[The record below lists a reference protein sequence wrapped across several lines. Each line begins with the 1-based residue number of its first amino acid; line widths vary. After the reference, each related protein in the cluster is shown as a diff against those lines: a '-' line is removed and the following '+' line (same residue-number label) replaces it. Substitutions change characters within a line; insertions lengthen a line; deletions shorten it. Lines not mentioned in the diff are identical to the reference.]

1 MYIHKYQEK
10 ELHKEQ
16 KLKILFIFP
25 LTFMILGI
33 LFSYFDGETNLTLS
47 SGLKNILI
55 SPSILITDFLSV
67 GGIGPTFVNVA
78 LISFYNLYLLKKYK
92 LRINGLILAAFMTV
106 MGFSFFGKNIFN
118 IIPIYLDVNEEGFI
132 DLEELK
138 NAITDKTILVS
149 IMFATALAPVISEIS
164 FSNMLPSK
172 IAILLGIGVGI
183 FIGFIIT
190 PLASHMVKFYDGYNI
205 YNLGFTA
212 GILGTILTSALKSL
226 DIKIE
231 SVNILY
237 LENNLF
243 LILTLVAMFIYLIC
257 IGISVNKNTLN
268 EYKHIF
274 NYSGR
279 VVTDYTFLMGY
290 GVTFFNMGLM
300 GLLSLSFVLLI
311 GGVVNGPVIAGIFTV
326 VGFSAFG
333 KHIKNCLPVV
343 LGVIVTALF
352 LGRDIS
358 STGVII
364 TVLFSTTLAP
374 IAGVYGYKI
383 GFIAGILHFLLATN
397 VGIIHGGVNL
407 YNNGFAGGLVAGFL
421 LPILDAFV
429 KRR

>member
-1 MYIHKYQEK
+1 MYIHKYEEK

-25 LTFMILGI
+25 LTFMILGV
-33 LFSYFDGETNLTLS
+33 LFSCFSGQTNLTLS
-47 SGLKNILI
+47 SGLKNILT

-67 GGIGPTFVNVA
+67 GGIGSTFVNVS
-78 LISFYNLYLLKKYK
+78 LISLYNLFLLRKYK

-118 IIPIYLDVNEEGFI
+118 VIPIYIGGYLYSHYKRI
-132 DLEELK
+132 DFK
-138 NAITDKTILVS
+138 DIIVS
-149 IMFATALAPVISEIS
+149 IMFATALAPVISAIS
-164 FSNMLPSK
+164 FSTIIPSK
-172 IAILLGIGVGI
+172 IAILIGISVGI

-212 GILGTILTSALKSL
+212 GILGTILTSTLRSL

-237 LENNLF
+237 LKNNIF

-257 IGISVNKNTLN
+257 IGISINKRTLR
-268 EYKHIF
+268 EYKYIF
-274 NYSGR
+274 NYSGK
-279 VVTDYTFLMGY
+279 VVTDYTYLMGY
-290 GVTFFNMGLM
+290 GVTFFNMGIM
-300 GLLSLSFVLLI
+300 GLLSLSYVLLI
-311 GGVVNGPVIAGIFTV
+311 GGVINGPVIAGIFTV

-333 KHIKNCLPVV
+333 KHIKNCLPIM
-343 LGVIVTALF
+343 LGVISTALF
-352 LGRDIS
+352 FGNDIS
-358 STGVII
+358 STSVII

-374 IAGVYGYKI
+374 LAGVYGYKV
-383 GFIAGILHFLLATN
+383 GFIVGILHFILATN

-407 YNNGFAGGLVAGFL
+407 YNNGFAGGLVAGFS
-421 LPILDAFV
+421 LPILDAFI

>member
-67 GGIGPTFVNVA
+67 GGIGPTFVNVS

-118 IIPIYLDVNEEGFI
+118 IIPIYMGGYLYSYHKKI
-132 DLEELK
+132 DFK
-138 NAITDKTILVS
+138 DIIVS

-237 LENNLF
+237 LENKQECKLSDLYQLVNHEKFLF
-243 LILTLVAMFIYLIC
+243 IKI
-257 IGISVNKNTLN
+257 KNPT
-268 EYKHIF
+268 
-274 NYSGR
+274 
-279 VVTDYTFLMGY
+279 
-290 GVTFFNMGLM
+290 
-300 GLLSLSFVLLI
+300 LSFLKLLAKQQYVKI
-311 GGVVNGPVIAGIFTV
+311 EGEN
-326 VGFSAFG
+326 
-333 KHIKNCLPVV
+333 IKLSQNF
-343 LGVIVTALF
+343 IWY
-352 LGRDIS
+352 RD
-358 STGVII
+358 T
-364 TVLFSTTLAP
+364 
-374 IAGVYGYKI
+374 YDKI
-383 GFIAGILHFLLATN
+383 GAIKKLE
-397 VGIIHGGVNL
+397 
-407 YNNGFAGGLVAGFL
+407 
-421 LPILDAFV
+421 
-429 KRR
+429 KRHYYDS

>member
-1 MYIHKYQEK
+1 MYIHKYQE
-10 ELHKEQ
+10 EGLHKEQ

-33 LFSYFDGETNLTLS
+33 LFSYLDNESNLTLY
-47 SGLKNILI
+47 SGLKNIIL
-55 SPSILITDFLSV
+55 SPTILITDFLSV
-67 GGIGPTFVNVA
+67 GGIGSTFVNVA

-118 IIPIYLDVNEEGFI
+118 IIPIYIGGYLYSNYKKI
-132 DLEELK
+132 DFK
-138 NAITDKTILVS
+138 DIIVS

-164 FSNMLPSK
+164 FSNILPNK
-172 IAILLGIGVGI
+172 IAILIGIGVGI

-212 GILGTILTSALKSL
+212 GILGTILTSALRNL

-237 LENNLF
+237 LENNIF
-243 LILTLVAMFIYLIC
+243 LILTLISMFIYLIY
-257 IGISVNKNTLN
+257 IGISINKNALN
-268 EYKHIF
+268 EYKYIF
-274 NYSGR
+274 NYSGK

-290 GVTFFNMGLM
+290 GVTFFNMGIM
-300 GLLSLSFVLLI
+300 GLLSLSYVLLI
-311 GGVVNGPVIAGIFTV
+311 GGVINGPVIAGIFTV

-333 KHIKNCLPVV
+333 KHIKNCLPII
-343 LGVIVTALF
+343 LGVIITALF
-352 LGRDIS
+352 LEYDIS
-358 STGVII
+358 STVVII

-421 LPILDAFV
+421 LPILDSFI

>member
-33 LFSYFDGETNLTLS
+33 LFSYLDNESNLTLY
-47 SGLKNILI
+47 SGLKNIIL
-55 SPSILITDFLSV
+55 SPTILITDFLSV
-67 GGIGPTFVNVA
+67 GGIGSTFVNVA

-118 IIPIYLDVNEEGFI
+118 IIPIYIGGYLYSNYKKI
-132 DLEELK
+132 DFK
-138 NAITDKTILVS
+138 DIIVS

-164 FSNMLPSK
+164 FSNILPNK
-172 IAILLGIGVGI
+172 IAILIGIGVGI

-212 GILGTILTSALKSL
+212 GILGTILTSALRNL

-237 LENNLF
+237 LENNIF
-243 LILTLVAMFIYLIC
+243 LILTLISMFIYLIY
-257 IGISVNKNTLN
+257 IGISINKNALN
-268 EYKHIF
+268 EYKYIF
-274 NYSGR
+274 NYSGK

-290 GVTFFNMGLM
+290 GVTFFNMGIM
-300 GLLSLSFVLLI
+300 GLLSLSYVLLI
-311 GGVVNGPVIAGIFTV
+311 GGVINGPVIAGIFTV

-333 KHIKNCLPVV
+333 KHIKNCLPII
-343 LGVIVTALF
+343 LGVIIAALF
-352 LGRDIS
+352 LEYDIS
-358 STGVII
+358 STVVII

-421 LPILDAFV
+421 LPILDSFI

>member
-10 ELHKEQ
+10 GLHKEQ

-33 LFSYFDGETNLTLS
+33 LFSYLDNKSNLTLY
-47 SGLKNILI
+47 SGLKNIIL
-55 SPSILITDFLSV
+55 SPTILITDFLSV
-67 GGIGPTFVNVA
+67 GGIGSTFVNVA

-118 IIPIYLDVNEEGFI
+118 IIPIYIGGYLYSNYKKI
-132 DLEELK
+132 DFK
-138 NAITDKTILVS
+138 DIIVS

-164 FSNMLPSK
+164 FSNILPNK
-172 IAILLGIGVGI
+172 IAILIGIGVGI

-212 GILGTILTSALKSL
+212 GILGTILTSALRNL

-237 LENNLF
+237 LENNIF
-243 LILTLVAMFIYLIC
+243 LILTLIAMFIYLIY
-257 IGISVNKNTLN
+257 IGISINKNALN
-268 EYKHIF
+268 EYKYIF
-274 NYSGR
+274 NYSGK

-290 GVTFFNMGLM
+290 GVTFFNMGIM
-300 GLLSLSFVLLI
+300 GLLSLSYVLLI
-311 GGVVNGPVIAGIFTV
+311 GGVINGPVIAGIFTV

-333 KHIKNCLPVV
+333 KHIKNCLPII
-343 LGVIVTALF
+343 LGVIITALF
-352 LGRDIS
+352 LEYDIS
-358 STGVII
+358 STVVII

-421 LPILDAFV
+421 LPILDSFI

>member
-10 ELHKEQ
+10 GLHKEQ

-33 LFSYFDGETNLTLS
+33 LFSYLDNESNLTLY
-47 SGLKNILI
+47 SGLKNIIL
-55 SPSILITDFLSV
+55 SPTILITDFLSV
-67 GGIGPTFVNVA
+67 GGIGSTFVNVA

-118 IIPIYLDVNEEGFI
+118 IIPIYIGGYLYSNYKKI
-132 DLEELK
+132 DFK
-138 NAITDKTILVS
+138 DIIVS

-164 FSNMLPSK
+164 FSNILPNK
-172 IAILLGIGVGI
+172 IAILIGIGVGI

-212 GILGTILTSALKSL
+212 GILGTILTSALRNL

-237 LENNLF
+237 LENNIF
-243 LILTLVAMFIYLIC
+243 LILTLISMFIYLIY
-257 IGISVNKNTLN
+257 IGISINKNALN
-268 EYKHIF
+268 EYKYIF
-274 NYSGR
+274 NYSGK

-290 GVTFFNMGLM
+290 GVTFFNMGIM
-300 GLLSLSFVLLI
+300 GLLSLSYVLLI
-311 GGVVNGPVIAGIFTV
+311 GGVINGPVIAGIFTV

-333 KHIKNCLPVV
+333 KHIKNCLPII
-343 LGVIVTALF
+343 LGVIITALF
-352 LGRDIS
+352 LEYDIS
-358 STGVII
+358 STVVII

-397 VGIIHGGVNL
+397 IGIIHGGVNL

-421 LPILDAFV
+421 LPILDSFI

>member
-10 ELHKEQ
+10 GLHKEQ

-33 LFSYFDGETNLTLS
+33 LFSYLDNESNLTLY
-47 SGLKNILI
+47 SGLKNIIL
-55 SPSILITDFLSV
+55 SPTILITDFLSV
-67 GGIGPTFVNVA
+67 GGIGSTFVNVA

-118 IIPIYLDVNEEGFI
+118 IIPIYIGGYLYSNYKKI
-132 DLEELK
+132 DFK
-138 NAITDKTILVS
+138 DIIVS
-149 IMFATALAPVISEIS
+149 IMFSTALAPVISEIS
-164 FSNMLPSK
+164 FSNILPNK
-172 IAILLGIGVGI
+172 IAILIGIGVGI

-212 GILGTILTSALKSL
+212 GILGTILTSALRNL

-237 LENNLF
+237 LENNIF
-243 LILTLVAMFIYLIC
+243 LILTLISMFIYLIY
-257 IGISVNKNTLN
+257 IGISINKNALN
-268 EYKHIF
+268 EYKYIF
-274 NYSGR
+274 NYSGK

-290 GVTFFNMGLM
+290 GVTFFNMGIM
-300 GLLSLSFVLLI
+300 GLLSLSYVLLI
-311 GGVVNGPVIAGIFTV
+311 GGVINGPVIAGIFTV

-333 KHIKNCLPVV
+333 KHIKNCLPII
-343 LGVIVTALF
+343 LGVIITALF
-352 LGRDIS
+352 LEYDIS
-358 STGVII
+358 STVVII

-421 LPILDAFV
+421 LPILDSFI

>member
-1 MYIHKYQEK
+1 MYIHKYKEK

-16 KLKILFIFP
+16 KL
-25 LTFMILGI
+25 MILLVFPVVFFISGI
-33 LFSYFDGETNLTLS
+33 LFSVFGDNTNSTLYT
-47 SGLKNILI
+47 GFKNILL
-55 SPSILITDFLSV
+55 SPTILITDFLSV
-67 GGIGPTFVNVA
+67 GGIGSTLINVS
-78 LISFYNLYLLKKYK
+78 LISFFNLYLLRKYK

-118 IIPIYLDVNEEGFI
+118 IIPIYIGGYLYSFHKRI
-132 DLEELK
+132 DFK
-138 NAITDKTILVS
+138 DIIVS

-164 FSNMLPSK
+164 FSSILPAK
-172 IAILLGIGVGI
+172 IGILMGISTGI

-212 GILGTILTSALKSL
+212 GILGTILTSALRSL
-226 DIKIE
+226 DIQIE

-237 LENNLF
+237 LENNIF
-243 LILTLVAMFIYLIC
+243 LILTLIFIFIYLIV
-257 IGISVNKNTLN
+257 IGISINKNALK

-274 NYSGR
+274 KYSGK
-279 VVTDYTFLMGY
+279 VVTDYTYLMGY
-290 GVTFFNMGLM
+290 GITFFNMGVM

-333 KHIKNCLPVV
+333 KHLKNCIPVI
-343 LGVIVTALF
+343 LGVITTALF
-352 LGRDIS
+352 LGNDIS
-358 STGVII
+358 ATGTII
-364 TVLFSTTLAP
+364 TILFSTTLAP
-374 IAGVYGYKI
+374 IAGVYGSKI

>member
-25 LTFMILGI
+25 ITFLVLGI
-33 LFSYFDGETNLTLS
+33 IFSFLGVGTTMDLS
-47 SGLKNILI
+47 SGLKNILL
-55 SPSILITDFLSV
+55 SQTILLTDFLSI
-67 GGIGPTFVNVA
+67 GGIGPTFINVA

-106 MGFSFFGKNIFN
+106 IGFSFFGKNLFN
-118 IIPIYLDVNEEGFI
+118 IIPIYLGGYLYSYHKKI
-132 DLEELK
+132 DFK
-138 NAITDKTILVS
+138 DIIVS

-164 FSNMLPSK
+164 FSNILPYK
-172 IAILLGIGVGI
+172 IAVLIGIGVGI

-212 GILGTILTSALKSL
+212 GILGTILTSALRNL
-226 DIKIE
+226 DIEIE
-231 SVNILY
+231 PVNNIY
-237 LENNLF
+237 LHNNVL
-243 LILTLVAMFIYLIC
+243 LILTLVIMFIYLIC
-257 IGISVNKNTLN
+257 IGLSINKNVLK
-268 EYKHIF
+268 EYKYIF
-274 NYSGR
+274 NYSGK

-290 GVTFFNMGLM
+290 GVTFFNMGIM
-300 GLLSLSFVLLI
+300 GLISLIFVLLI
-311 GGVVNGPVIAGIFTV
+311 GGVINGPVIAGIFTI

-333 KHIKNCLPVV
+333 KHIKNCIPII
-343 LGVIVTALF
+343 LGVLMTALF

-358 STGVII
+358 STSVII
-364 TVLFSTTLAP
+364 TVLFSTTLCP
-374 IAGVYGYKI
+374 IAGVYGSKI

-429 KRR
+429 KGR

>member
-10 ELHKEQ
+10 GLHKEQ

-33 LFSYFDGETNLTLS
+33 LFSYLDNESNLTLY
-47 SGLKNILI
+47 SGLKNIIL
-55 SPSILITDFLSV
+55 SPTILITDFLSV
-67 GGIGPTFVNVA
+67 GGIGSTFVNVA

-118 IIPIYLDVNEEGFI
+118 IIPIYIGGYLYSNYKKI
-132 DLEELK
+132 DFK
-138 NAITDKTILVS
+138 DIIVS

-164 FSNMLPSK
+164 FSNILPNK
-172 IAILLGIGVGI
+172 IAILIGIGVGI

-212 GILGTILTSALKSL
+212 GILGTILTSALRNL

-237 LENNLF
+237 LENNIF
-243 LILTLVAMFIYLIC
+243 LILTLISMFIYLIY
-257 IGISVNKNTLN
+257 IGISINKNALN
-268 EYKHIF
+268 EYKYIF
-274 NYSGR
+274 NYSGK
-279 VVTDYTFLMGY
+279 VVTDYTFLMEY
-290 GVTFFNMGLM
+290 GVTFFNMGIM
-300 GLLSLSFVLLI
+300 GLLSLSYVLLI
-311 GGVVNGPVIAGIFTV
+311 GGVINGPVIAGIFTV

-333 KHIKNCLPVV
+333 KHIKNCLPII
-343 LGVIVTALF
+343 LGVIITALF
-352 LGRDIS
+352 LEYDIS
-358 STGVII
+358 STVVII

-421 LPILDAFV
+421 LPILDSFI

>member
-16 KLKILFIFP
+16 KLKILFMFP
-25 LTFMILGI
+25 LAFMILGI
-33 LFSYFDGETNLTLS
+33 FFSYIDNNSGLTLY
-47 SGLKNILI
+47 SGLKNIVL
-55 SPSILITDFLSV
+55 SSTILITDFISV
-67 GGIGPTFVNVA
+67 GGIGSTMVNVA

-118 IIPIYLDVNEEGFI
+118 IIPIYMGGYLYSHYKKI
-132 DLEELK
+132 DFK
-138 NAITDKTILVS
+138 DIIVS

-164 FSNMLPSK
+164 FSNILPSK
-172 IAILLGIGVGI
+172 IAILLGIGVGV

-212 GILGTILTSALKSL
+212 GILGTILTSALRNL
-226 DIKIE
+226 DIEIE

-237 LENNLF
+237 LENNIF
-243 LILTLVAMFIYLIC
+243 LILTLVLMFIYLVY
-257 IGISVNKNTLN
+257 IGISVNKNALN
-268 EYKHIF
+268 EYKYIF
-274 NYSGR
+274 NYSGK

-290 GVTFFNMGLM
+290 GVTFFNMGIM
-300 GLLSLSFVLLI
+300 GLLALSYVLLI
-311 GGVVNGPVIAGIFTV
+311 GGIVNGPVIAGIFTV

-333 KHIKNCLPVV
+333 KHIKNCLPIVF
-343 LGVIVTALF
+343 GVIATALF
-352 LGRDIS
+352 LDYDIS
-358 STGVII
+358 STSVII

-383 GFIAGILHFLLATN
+383 GFLAGILHFLLATN

>member
-1 MYIHKYQEK
+1 
-10 ELHKEQ
+10 
-16 KLKILFIFP
+16 
-25 LTFMILGI
+25 
-33 LFSYFDGETNLTLS
+33 
-47 SGLKNILI
+47 
-55 SPSILITDFLSV
+55 
-67 GGIGPTFVNVA
+67 
-78 LISFYNLYLLKKYK
+78 
-92 LRINGLILAAFMTV
+92 MTV

-118 IIPIYLDVNEEGFI
+118 IIPIYMGGYLYSYHKKI
-132 DLEELK
+132 DFK
-138 NAITDKTILVS
+138 DIIVS

-183 FIGFIIT
+183 
-190 PLASHMVKFYDGYNI
+190 
-205 YNLGFTA
+205 
-212 GILGTILTSALKSL
+212 LGTILTSALKSL

-237 LENNLF
+237 LENNIF
-243 LILTLVAMFIYLIC
+243 LILILAAMFIYLIC

-311 GGVVNGPVIAGIFTV
+311 GGVVNGPVVAGIFTV

-333 KHIKNCLPVV
+333 KHIKNCLPIV

>member
-16 KLKILFIFP
+16 KLKILFMFP
-25 LTFMILGI
+25 LAFMILGI
-33 LFSYFDGETNLTLS
+33 FFSYIDNNSGLTLY
-47 SGLKNILI
+47 SGLKNIVL
-55 SPSILITDFLSV
+55 SSTILITDFISV
-67 GGIGPTFVNVA
+67 GGIGSTMVNVA

-118 IIPIYLDVNEEGFI
+118 IIPIYMGGYLYSHYKKI
-132 DLEELK
+132 DFK
-138 NAITDKTILVS
+138 DIIVS

-164 FSNMLPSK
+164 FSNILPSK
-172 IAILLGIGVGI
+172 IAILLGIGVGV

-212 GILGTILTSALKSL
+212 GILGTILTSALRNL
-226 DIKIE
+226 DIEIE

-237 LENNLF
+237 LENNIF
-243 LILTLVAMFIYLIC
+243 LILTLILMFIYLIC
-257 IGISVNKNTLN
+257 IGISVNKNALN
-268 EYKHIF
+268 EYKYIF
-274 NYSGR
+274 NYSGK

-290 GVTFFNMGLM
+290 GVTFFNMGIM
-300 GLLSLSFVLLI
+300 GLLALSYVLLI

-333 KHIKNCLPVV
+333 KHIKNCLPIVF
-343 LGVIVTALF
+343 GVIATALF
-352 LGRDIS
+352 LDYDIS
-358 STGVII
+358 STSVII

-383 GFIAGILHFLLATN
+383 GFLAGILHFLLATN

>member
-25 LTFMILGI
+25 IAFLILGI
-33 LFSYFDGETNLTLS
+33 IFSFLGVGTTMDLS
-47 SGLKNILI
+47 SGLKNILL
-55 SPSILITDFLSV
+55 SQTILLTDFLSV
-67 GGIGPTFVNVA
+67 GGIGPTFINVA
-78 LISFYNLYLLKKYK
+78 LISFFNLYLLRKYK

-118 IIPIYLDVNEEGFI
+118 VIPIYLGGYLYSYHKKI
-132 DLEELK
+132 DFK
-138 NAITDKTILVS
+138 DIIVS

-164 FSNMLPSK
+164 FSNILPYK
-172 IAILLGIGVGI
+172 IAVLIGIGVGI

-212 GILGTILTSALKSL
+212 GILGTILTSALRSL
-226 DIKIE
+226 DIEIE
-231 SVNILY
+231 PVNNIYLHNNIL
-237 LENNLF
+237 
-243 LILTLVAMFIYLIC
+243 LILTLVLMFIYLIC
-257 IGISVNKNTLN
+257 IGISINKNALK
-268 EYKHIF
+268 EYKYIF
-274 NYSGR
+274 NYSGK

-300 GLLSLSFVLLI
+300 GLISLIFVLLI
-311 GGVVNGPVIAGIFTV
+311 GGVINGPVIAGIFTI

-333 KHIKNCLPVV
+333 KHLKNCIPII
-343 LGVIVTALF
+343 LGVLITALF

-358 STGVII
+358 STSVII
-364 TVLFSTTLAP
+364 TVLFSTTLCP
-374 IAGVYGYKI
+374 IAGVYGAKI

-429 KRR
+429 KGR

>member
-16 KLKILFIFP
+16 KLKILFMFP
-25 LTFMILGI
+25 LAFMILGI
-33 LFSYFDGETNLTLS
+33 FFSYIDNNSGLTLY
-47 SGLKNILI
+47 SGLKNIVL
-55 SPSILITDFLSV
+55 SSTILITDFISV
-67 GGIGPTFVNVA
+67 GGIGSTMVNVA

-118 IIPIYLDVNEEGFI
+118 IIPIYMGGYLYSHYKKI
-132 DLEELK
+132 DFK
-138 NAITDKTILVS
+138 DIIVS

-164 FSNMLPSK
+164 FSNILPSK
-172 IAILLGIGVGI
+172 IAILLGIGVGV

-212 GILGTILTSALKSL
+212 GILGTILTSALRNL
-226 DIKIE
+226 DIEIE

-237 LENNLF
+237 LENNIF
-243 LILTLVAMFIYLIC
+243 LILTLILMFIYLIC
-257 IGISVNKNTLN
+257 IGISVNKNALN
-268 EYKHIF
+268 EYKYIF
-274 NYSGR
+274 NYSGK

-290 GVTFFNMGLM
+290 GVTFFNMGIM
-300 GLLSLSFVLLI
+300 GLLALSYVLLI
-311 GGVVNGPVIAGIFTV
+311 GGIVNGPVIAGIFTV

-343 LGVIVTALF
+343 VGVIATALF
-352 LGRDIS
+352 LDYDIS
-358 STGVII
+358 STSVII

-383 GFIAGILHFLLATN
+383 GFLAGILHFLLATN

>member
-118 IIPIYLDVNEEGFI
+118 IIPIYMGGYLYSYHKKI
-132 DLEELK
+132 DFK
-138 NAITDKTILVS
+138 DIIVS

-212 GILGTILTSALKSL
+212 GILGTILTSA
-226 DIKIE
+226 
-231 SVNILY
+231 
-237 LENNLF
+237 
-243 LILTLVAMFIYLIC
+243 LIC

>member
-10 ELHKEQ
+10 GLHKEQ

-33 LFSYFDGETNLTLS
+33 LFSYLDNESNLTLY
-47 SGLKNILI
+47 SGLKNIIL
-55 SPSILITDFLSV
+55 SPTILITDFLSV
-67 GGIGPTFVNVA
+67 GGIGSTFVNVA

-118 IIPIYLDVNEEGFI
+118 IIPIYIGGYLYSNYKKI
-132 DLEELK
+132 DFK
-138 NAITDKTILVS
+138 DIIVS
-149 IMFATALAPVISEIS
+149 IMFSTALAPVISEIS
-164 FSNMLPSK
+164 FSNILPNK
-172 IAILLGIGVGI
+172 IAILIGIGVGI

-212 GILGTILTSALKSL
+212 GILGTILTSALRNL

-237 LENNLF
+237 LENNIF
-243 LILTLVAMFIYLIC
+243 LILTLIAMFIYLIY
-257 IGISVNKNTLN
+257 IGISINKNALN
-268 EYKHIF
+268 EYKYIF
-274 NYSGR
+274 NYSGK

-290 GVTFFNMGLM
+290 GVTFFNMGIM
-300 GLLSLSFVLLI
+300 GLLSLSYVLLI
-311 GGVVNGPVIAGIFTV
+311 GGVINGPVIAGIFTV

-333 KHIKNCLPVV
+333 KHIKNCLPII
-343 LGVIVTALF
+343 LGVIITALF
-352 LGRDIS
+352 LEYDIS
-358 STGVII
+358 STVVII

-421 LPILDAFV
+421 LPILDSFI

>member
-67 GGIGPTFVNVA
+67 GGIGPTFVNVS

-118 IIPIYLDVNEEGFI
+118 IIPIYMGGYLYSYHKKI
-132 DLEELK
+132 DFK
-138 NAITDKTILVS
+138 DIIVS

-172 IAILLGIGVGI
+172 IAILLGIGVVI

>member
-1 MYIHKYQEK
+1 MYIHKYKEK

-16 KLKILFIFP
+16 KL
-25 LTFMILGI
+25 MILLVFPVVFFIAGI
-33 LFSYFDGETNLTLS
+33 LFSFFGDNANSTLYT
-47 SGLKNILI
+47 GFKNILF
-55 SPSILITDFLSV
+55 SPTILITDFLSV
-67 GGIGPTFVNVA
+67 GGIGSTLINVS
-78 LISFYNLYLLKKYK
+78 LISFFNLYLLRKYK

-118 IIPIYLDVNEEGFI
+118 IIPIYIGGYLYSFHKRI
-132 DLEELK
+132 DFK
-138 NAITDKTILVS
+138 DIIVS

-164 FSNMLPSK
+164 FSSILPDK
-172 IAILLGIGVGI
+172 IGILMGISIGI

-212 GILGTILTSALKSL
+212 GILGTILTSALRSL
-226 DIKIE
+226 DIQIE

-237 LENNLF
+237 LENNIF
-243 LILTLVAMFIYLIC
+243 LILTLIFIFVYLIV
-257 IGISVNKNTLN
+257 IGISINKNTLK

-274 NYSGR
+274 KYSGK
-279 VVTDYTFLMGY
+279 VVTDYTYLMGY
-290 GVTFFNMGLM
+290 GITFFNMGFM

-311 GGVVNGPVIAGIFTV
+311 GGIVNGPVIAGIFTV

-333 KHIKNCLPVV
+333 KHLKNCIPVI
-343 LGVIVTALF
+343 LGVIAAALF
-352 LGRDIS
+352 LVNDIS
-358 STGVII
+358 STGIII
-364 TVLFSTTLAP
+364 TILFSTTLAP
-374 IAGVYGYKI
+374 IAGVYGSKI

>member
-16 KLKILFIFP
+16 KLKILFVFP

-33 LFSYFDGETNLTLS
+33 LFSFFKVQTNLTLS
-47 SGLKNILI
+47 SGLKNILT
-55 SPSILITDFLSV
+55 SQSILITDFLYV
-67 GGIGPTFVNVA
+67 GGIGSTFVNVS
-78 LISFYNLYLLKKYK
+78 LISLYNLFLLKKYK

-106 MGFSFFGKNIFN
+106 IGFSFFGKNIFN
-118 IIPIYLDVNEEGFI
+118 IIPIYIGGYLYSHHKRI
-132 DLEELK
+132 DFK
-138 NAITDKTILVS
+138 DIIVS
-149 IMFATALAPVISEIS
+149 IMFATALAPVISSIS
-164 FSNMLPSK
+164 FSTILPSK
-172 IAILLGIGVGI
+172 IALLIGISVGI

-212 GILGTILTSALKSL
+212 GILGTILTSTLRSL

-237 LENNLF
+237 LENNIF
-243 LILTLVAMFIYLIC
+243 LILTLALMFIYLIC
-257 IGISVNKNTLN
+257 VGISINKHTLS
-268 EYKHIF
+268 EYKYIF
-274 NYSGR
+274 NYSGK
-279 VVTDYTFLMGY
+279 VVTDYTYLMGY
-290 GVTFFNMGLM
+290 GVTFFNMGIM
-300 GLLSLSFVLLI
+300 GLLSLSYVLLI
-311 GGVVNGPVIAGIFTV
+311 GGVVNGPVVAGIFTV

-333 KHIKNCLPVV
+333 KHLKNCLPIM
-343 LGVIVTALF
+343 LGVISTALF
-352 LGRDIS
+352 FGKDIS

-374 IAGVYGYKI
+374 LAGVYGYKI
-383 GFIAGILHFLLATN
+383 GFIVGILHFILATN

-407 YNNGFAGGLVAGFL
+407 YNNGFAGGLVAGFS
-421 LPILDAFV
+421 LPILDAFI

>member
-33 LFSYFDGETNLTLS
+33 LFSYLDNESNLTLY
-47 SGLKNILI
+47 SGLKNIIL
-55 SPSILITDFLSV
+55 SPTILITDFLSV
-67 GGIGPTFVNVA
+67 GGIGSTFVNVA

-118 IIPIYLDVNEEGFI
+118 IIPIYIGGYLYSNYKKI
-132 DLEELK
+132 DFK
-138 NAITDKTILVS
+138 DIIVS
-149 IMFATALAPVISEIS
+149 IMFSTALAPVISEIS
-164 FSNMLPSK
+164 FSNILPNK
-172 IAILLGIGVGI
+172 IAILIGIGVGI

-212 GILGTILTSALKSL
+212 GILGTILTSALRNL

-237 LENNLF
+237 LENNIF
-243 LILTLVAMFIYLIC
+243 LILTLISMFIYLIY
-257 IGISVNKNTLN
+257 IGISINKNALN
-268 EYKHIF
+268 EYKYIF
-274 NYSGR
+274 NYSGK

-290 GVTFFNMGLM
+290 GVTFFNMGIM
-300 GLLSLSFVLLI
+300 GLLSLSYVLLI
-311 GGVVNGPVIAGIFTV
+311 GGVINGPVIAGIFTV

-333 KHIKNCLPVV
+333 KHIKNCLPII
-343 LGVIVTALF
+343 LGVIITALF
-352 LGRDIS
+352 LEYDIS
-358 STGVII
+358 STVVII

-421 LPILDAFV
+421 LPILDSFI

>member
-25 LTFMILGI
+25 ITFLILGI
-33 LFSYFDGETNLTLS
+33 IFSFLGIGTTMDLS
-47 SGLKNILI
+47 SGLKNILL
-55 SPSILITDFLSV
+55 SQTILLTDFLSV
-67 GGIGPTFVNVA
+67 GGIGPTFINVA
-78 LISFYNLYLLKKYK
+78 LISFYNLYLLRKYK

-118 IIPIYLDVNEEGFI
+118 VIPIYLGGYLYSYHKKI
-132 DLEELK
+132 DFK
-138 NAITDKTILVS
+138 DIIVS

-164 FSNMLPSK
+164 FSNILPYK
-172 IAILLGIGVGI
+172 IAVLIGIGVGI

-212 GILGTILTSALKSL
+212 GILGTILTSALRNL
-226 DIKIE
+226 DIEIE
-231 SVNILY
+231 SVNNIYLHNNIL
-237 LENNLF
+237 
-243 LILTLVAMFIYLIC
+243 LILTLVAMFIYLMC
-257 IGISVNKNTLN
+257 IGISINRNALK
-268 EYKHIF
+268 EYKYIF
-274 NYSGR
+274 NYSGK

-300 GLLSLSFVLLI
+300 GLISLIFVLLI
-311 GGVVNGPVIAGIFTV
+311 GGVINGPVIAGIFTI

-333 KHIKNCLPVV
+333 KHLKNCIPII
-343 LGVIVTALF
+343 LGVLITALF

-358 STGVII
+358 STSVII
-364 TVLFSTTLAP
+364 TVLFSTTLCP
-374 IAGVYGYKI
+374 IAGVYGANI

-429 KRR
+429 KGR

>member
-25 LTFMILGI
+25 ITFLVLGI
-33 LFSYFDGETNLTLS
+33 IFSFLGVGTTMDLS
-47 SGLKNILI
+47 SGLKNILL
-55 SPSILITDFLSV
+55 SQTILLTDFLSI
-67 GGIGPTFVNVA
+67 GGIGPTFINVA

-106 MGFSFFGKNIFN
+106 IGFSFFGKNLFN
-118 IIPIYLDVNEEGFI
+118 IIPIYLGGYLYSYHKKI
-132 DLEELK
+132 DFK
-138 NAITDKTILVS
+138 DIIVS

-164 FSNMLPSK
+164 FSNILPYK
-172 IAILLGIGVGI
+172 IAVLIGIGVGI

-212 GILGTILTSALKSL
+212 GILGTILTSALRNL
-226 DIKIE
+226 DIEIE
-231 SVNILY
+231 PVNNIYLHNNIL
-237 LENNLF
+237 
-243 LILTLVAMFIYLIC
+243 LILTLVIMFIYLIC
-257 IGISVNKNTLN
+257 IGLSINKNVLK
-268 EYKHIF
+268 EYKYIF
-274 NYSGR
+274 NYSGK

-300 GLLSLSFVLLI
+300 GLISLIFVLLI
-311 GGVVNGPVIAGIFTV
+311 GGVINGPVIAGIFTI

-333 KHIKNCLPVV
+333 KHLKNCIPII
-343 LGVIVTALF
+343 LGVLMTALF

-358 STGVII
+358 STSVII
-364 TVLFSTTLAP
+364 TVLFSTTLCP
-374 IAGVYGYKI
+374 IAGVYGSKI

-429 KRR
+429 KGR

>member
-33 LFSYFDGETNLTLS
+33 LFSYLDNESNLTLY
-47 SGLKNILI
+47 SGLKNIIL
-55 SPSILITDFLSV
+55 SPTILITDFLSV
-67 GGIGPTFVNVA
+67 GGIGSTFVNVA

-106 MGFSFFGKNIFN
+106 MGYSFFGKNIFN
-118 IIPIYLDVNEEGFI
+118 IIPIYIGGYLYSNYKKI
-132 DLEELK
+132 DFK
-138 NAITDKTILVS
+138 DIIVS

-164 FSNMLPSK
+164 FSNILPNK
-172 IAILLGIGVGI
+172 IAILIGIGVGI

-212 GILGTILTSALKSL
+212 GILGTILTSALRNL

-237 LENNLF
+237 LENNIF
-243 LILTLVAMFIYLIC
+243 LILTLISMFIYLIY
-257 IGISVNKNTLN
+257 IGISINKNALN
-268 EYKHIF
+268 EYKYIF
-274 NYSGR
+274 NYSGK

-290 GVTFFNMGLM
+290 GVTFFNMGIM
-300 GLLSLSFVLLI
+300 GLLSLSYVLLI
-311 GGVVNGPVIAGIFTV
+311 GGVINGPVIAGIFTV

-333 KHIKNCLPVV
+333 KHIKNCLPII
-343 LGVIVTALF
+343 LGVIITALF
-352 LGRDIS
+352 LEYDIS
-358 STGVII
+358 STVVII

-421 LPILDAFV
+421 LPILDSFI

>member
-1 MYIHKYQEK
+1 MYIHKYKEK

-16 KLKILFIFP
+16 KL
-25 LTFMILGI
+25 MILLVFPVVFFISGI
-33 LFSYFDGETNLTLS
+33 LFSIFGDNTISTLYT
-47 SGLKNILI
+47 GFKNILL
-55 SPSILITDFLSV
+55 SPTILITDFLSV
-67 GGIGPTFVNVA
+67 GGIGSTLINVS
-78 LISFYNLYLLKKYK
+78 LISFFNLYLLRKYK

-118 IIPIYLDVNEEGFI
+118 IIPIYIGGYLYSFHKRI
-132 DLEELK
+132 DIK
-138 NAITDKTILVS
+138 DIIVS

-164 FSNMLPSK
+164 FSSILPAK
-172 IAILLGIGVGI
+172 IGILMGISTGI

-212 GILGTILTSALKSL
+212 GILGTILTSALRSL
-226 DIKIE
+226 DIQIE

-237 LENNLF
+237 LENNIF
-243 LILTLVAMFIYLIC
+243 LILTLIFIFIYLIV
-257 IGISVNKNTLN
+257 IGISINKNALK

-274 NYSGR
+274 KYSGK
-279 VVTDYTFLMGY
+279 VVTDYTYLMGY
-290 GVTFFNMGLM
+290 GITFFNMGVM

-333 KHIKNCLPVV
+333 KHLKNCIPVI
-343 LGVIVTALF
+343 LGVITTALF
-352 LGRDIS
+352 LGNDIS
-358 STGVII
+358 ATGTII
-364 TVLFSTTLAP
+364 TILFSTTLAP
-374 IAGVYGYKI
+374 IAGVYGSNI

>member
-10 ELHKEQ
+10 GLHKEQ

-33 LFSYFDGETNLTLS
+33 LFSYLDNESNLTLY
-47 SGLKNILI
+47 SGLKNIIL
-55 SPSILITDFLSV
+55 SPTILITDFLSV
-67 GGIGPTFVNVA
+67 GGIGSTFVNVA

-118 IIPIYLDVNEEGFI
+118 IIPIYIGGYLYSNYKKI
-132 DLEELK
+132 DFK
-138 NAITDKTILVS
+138 DIIVS
-149 IMFATALAPVISEIS
+149 ILFATALAPVISEIS
-164 FSNMLPSK
+164 FSNILPNK
-172 IAILLGIGVGI
+172 IAILIGIGVGI

-212 GILGTILTSALKSL
+212 GILGTILTSALRNL

-237 LENNLF
+237 LENNIF
-243 LILTLVAMFIYLIC
+243 LILTLISMFIYLIY
-257 IGISVNKNTLN
+257 IGISINKNALN
-268 EYKHIF
+268 EYKYIF
-274 NYSGR
+274 NYSGK

-290 GVTFFNMGLM
+290 GVTFFNMGIM
-300 GLLSLSFVLLI
+300 GLLSLSYVLLI
-311 GGVVNGPVIAGIFTV
+311 GGVINGPVIAGIFTV

-333 KHIKNCLPVV
+333 KHIKNCLPII
-343 LGVIVTALF
+343 LGVIITALF
-352 LGRDIS
+352 LEYDIS
-358 STGVII
+358 STVVII

>member
-33 LFSYFDGETNLTLS
+33 LFSYLDSQANLTLY
-47 SGLKNILI
+47 SGLKNIIL
-55 SPSILITDFLSV
+55 SPTILITDFLSV
-67 GGIGPTFVNVA
+67 GGIGSTFVNVA

-118 IIPIYLDVNEEGFI
+118 IIPIYIGGYLYSNYKKI
-132 DLEELK
+132 DFK
-138 NAITDKTILVS
+138 DIIVS

-164 FSNMLPSK
+164 FSNILPNK
-172 IAILLGIGVGI
+172 IAILIGIGVGI

-212 GILGTILTSALKSL
+212 GILGTILTSALRNL

-237 LENNLF
+237 LENNIF
-243 LILTLVAMFIYLIC
+243 LILTLISMFIYLIY
-257 IGISVNKNTLN
+257 IGISINKNALN
-268 EYKHIF
+268 EYKYIF
-274 NYSGR
+274 NYSGK

-290 GVTFFNMGLM
+290 GVTFFNMGIM
-300 GLLSLSFVLLI
+300 GLLSLSYVLLI
-311 GGVVNGPVIAGIFTV
+311 GGVINGPVIAGIFTV

-333 KHIKNCLPVV
+333 KHIKNCLPII
-343 LGVIVTALF
+343 LGVIITALF
-352 LGRDIS
+352 LEYDIS
-358 STGVII
+358 STVVII

-421 LPILDAFV
+421 LPILDSFI